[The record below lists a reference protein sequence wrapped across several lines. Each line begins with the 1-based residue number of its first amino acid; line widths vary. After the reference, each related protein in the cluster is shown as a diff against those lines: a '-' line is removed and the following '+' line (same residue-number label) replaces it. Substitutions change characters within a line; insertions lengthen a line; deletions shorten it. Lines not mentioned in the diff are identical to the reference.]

1 MRGWGLVF
9 QLVWERWRGPQFQ
22 EGVQRLG
29 DNRNYRH
36 TSLMLCHVSLR
47 LEGIPTK
54 AGPIVV
60 QLPSVSPEPLAV
72 PGARRPSHWM
82 DWWWMEVDSRRCKVF
97 SPFHHSAVGVELLPP
112 SGGGGL
118 EGSADSAWLM

>member
-36 TSLMLCHVSLR
+36 PSCFVMFPCVWKAFPRRQGPLWSSSPLCPQNLLQCLVL
-47 LEGIPTK
+47 
-54 AGPIVV
+54 AGPPI
-60 QLPSVSPEPLAV
+60 
-72 PGARRPSHWM
+72 GWI
-82 DWWWMEVDSRRCKVF
+82 
-97 SPFHHSAVGVELLPP
+97 
-112 SGGGGL
+112 GGG
-118 EGSADSAWLM
+118 WR